1 MQSEQTTRESL
12 DQARALMRELI
23 DVLQTNA
30 PTSQFQTPASLLR
43 MLVHVVNIQK
53 SVDQGSDDP
62 ANAIKRLRDF
72 ANTIERLDLGD
83 ENMADAKDIRVRL
96 IAVLR
101 LAADQLGEPG
111 GAAATWA
118 AGTQAA
124 QAI

>member
-1 MQSEQTTRESL
+1 
-12 DQARALMRELI
+12 MRELI

-53 SVDQGSDDP
+53 SVDQGCDDP

-72 ANTIERLDLGD
+72 ANTIERLDLGA
-83 ENMADAKDIRVRL
+83 ENQADAQDIRGRL

-101 LAADQLGEPG
+101 QAADQLEPG
-111 GAAATWA
+111 GGAATWA
-118 AGTQAA
+118 AGTQAS

>member
-1 MQSEQTTRESL
+1 
-12 DQARALMRELI
+12 MRELI

-30 PTSQFQTPASLLR
+30 PTSQFQAPASLLR

-83 ENMADAKDIRVRL
+83 ENHDGREGHSGPADRS
-96 IAVLR
+96 
-101 LAADQLGEPG
+101 P
-111 GAAATWA
+111 A
-118 AGTQAA
+118 AGRGPAR
-124 QAI
+124 

>member
-1 MQSEQTTRESL
+1 
-12 DQARALMRELI
+12 MRELI

-53 SVDQGSDDP
+53 SVDQTSDDP

-72 ANTIERLDLGD
+72 ANTIERLDLG
-83 ENMADAKDIRVRL
+83 EQNLTDAQDLRVRL

-101 LAADQLGEPG
+101 QAADQLAGNGAVEIKEFGAEP
-111 GAAATWA
+111 AHAS
-118 AGTQAA
+118 
-124 QAI
+124 